1 MESKEKIRDPR
12 FRQYLQQLI
21 GEERLAMWRRCRYA
35 RRKEP
40 DMTNIE
46 YLEAYEQQHAFAQQV
61 SDKYFGGQYHN
72 EIFRVVNNI

>member
-1 MESKEKIRDPR
+1 MEPFEKIRDPR
-12 FRQYLQQLI
+12 FKEFLYNLA

-46 YLEAYEQQHAFAQQV
+46 YLEAYEQQNALAKQV
-61 SDKYFGGQYHN
+61 SEKYFGGQYLN
-72 EIFRVVNNI
+72 EIFKVINNL